1 MSSTVEATLL
11 MLAAMPGEMQ
21 EKVYEYTS
29 RLFTVGQG
37 EHSPFTAM
45 SEQQI
50 LSFLEKSHNQ
60 TVCGEIVEAHAALEE
75 IGMQHEFL

>member
-1 MSSTVEATLL
+1 MS
-11 MLAAMPGEMQ
+11 GF
-21 EKVYEYTS
+21 S
-29 RLFTVGQG
+29 RIFLDTAPIIYYADTMGQG
-37 EHSPFTAM
+37 EPSPFTAM